1 MVIVMD
7 RLMTVMMRTIF
18 TVNDDEFNDENDDSN
33 DNG

>member
-1 MVIVMD
+1 MD